1 MKRINHKSSAV
12 LTIILILIAF
22 LIIFSFGCAKKKET
36 KEIKIGALLPLSG
49 DGAKYGEE
57 AKNGIDLATE
67 QINAKGG
74 INGEKI
80 RIVYEDDLG
89 TATGAI
95 NGFDKLVASE
105 KVPIVIGPMY
115 SSTALAVAPRAEEKK
130 IVLFSP
136 SASTPDL
143 TKAGDYI
150 FRNWPSDIFEGGEIA
165 KFTYQVLGL
174 RKIAIFTVNLD
185 YGLGLTKVFK
195 DDFTKLGGGIL
206 LEEKYEQGNTD
217 FRTQL
222 AKIKAKKPEAI
233 YLPGYYTEIG
243 LILKQAK
250 ELGIKARFL
259 SCVGFDNPKSL
270 EIAGNAAEGVIF
282 ARPAYDPESQDPN
295 VTNFVKDFKA
305 KFGVVP
311 GTYAVHAY
319 DALKI
324 VVEAIKKGGYSA
336 DRIKTALYSIKDFT
350 GVIGNTSFDENGDVV
365 KPIQIMEIQ
374 NGQFRKYQPK

>member
-1 MKRINHKSSAV
+1 MKRINHKSSV
-12 LTIILILIAF
+12 FLSIISILITL
-22 LIIFSFGCAKKKET
+22 LLIFSLGCVKKEA
-36 KEIKIGALLPLSG
+36 KEIKIGAILPLSG

-57 AKNGIDLATE
+57 AKNGIDMATE
-67 QINAKGG
+67 RINAKGG
-74 INGEKI
+74 INGNKI
-80 RIVYEDDLG
+80 RIIYEDDLG

-95 NGFDKLVASE
+95 NGFDKLVNSE

-150 FRNWPSDIFEGGEIA
+150 FRNWPSDIFEGGEMA
-165 KFTYQVLGL
+165 KFAYQKLGL
-174 RKIAIFTVNLD
+174 HKIAILTVNLD
-185 YGLGLTKVFK
+185 YGIGLTKVFK
-195 DDFTKLGGGIL
+195 TEFIKLGGEIVS
-206 LEEKYEQGNTD
+206 EDKYEQGETD

-222 AKIKAKKPEAI
+222 TKIKAKKPEAI

-250 ELGIKARFL
+250 ELGVKVQFL
-259 SCVGFDNPKSL
+259 SCVGFDNPKAL

-282 ARPAYDPESQDPN
+282 ARPAYDPESKDPKIA
-295 VTNFVKDFKA
+295 NFVKNFKDKYGIA
-305 KFGVVP
+305 P
-311 GTYAVHAY
+311 GTYAAHAY

-324 VVEAIKKGGYSA
+324 VAEAITKGGYNA
-336 DRIKTALYSIKDFT
+336 DSIKTALYSIKDFQGVT
-350 GVIGNTSFDENGDVV
+350 GKTSFDINGDVI
-365 KPIQIMEIQ
+365 KPIQIMKVCKMTFE
-374 NGQFRKYQPK
+374 KY